1 MRFAGRVVIVTGAG
15 KGIGAAIARGFAREG
30 GRLALLDVDG
40 AALDRLVKELMDGG
54 TEVMGVPAD
63 VTRAGDVGQAVEAV
77 VARWGRVDVL
87 VNNAG
92 GFSVIRRT
100 EEIPD
105 DEWDTIFRFNVTSIF
120 LCTKAVLP
128 IMKRQRAGR
137 IVNMSSVAGR
147 AGAVT
152 VTSHYAAAKAAVI
165 GFTRHVA
172 REVAAE
178 GITVNAVAPGTV
190 GTERWKAPQPR
201 RVTAT
206 RGTCPHASRLRARR
220 DCRVRDVP
228 RLRRRRLH
236 DRRHP
241 GRQWRP
247 GDDVRGD
254 AQPIRLTLTR
264 WATRV

>member
-1 MRFAGRVVIVTGAG
+1 MRFDGKVVIVTGAG
-15 KGIGAAIARGFAREG
+15 KGIGAAIANGFAREG

-63 VTRAGDVGQAVEAV
+63 VTRAGDVGRAVEAV

-190 GTERWKAPQPR
+190 GTERWKALRSPEESRRLADNVPMR
-201 RVTAT
+201 RVSEPAEIAECVMFLASDAAAYMTGAT
-206 RGTCPHASRLRARR
+206 L
-220 DCRVRDVP
+220 DVNGG
-228 RLRRRRLH
+228 L
-236 DRRHP
+236 
-241 GRQWRP
+241 
-247 GDDVRGD
+247 VMM
-254 AQPIRLTLTR
+254 
-264 WATRV
+264 

>member
-1 MRFAGRVVIVTGAG
+1 VVIVTGAG

-30 GRLALLDVDG
+30 GRLALLDVDA
-40 AALDRLVKELMDGG
+40 AALDKLVKEL
-54 TEVMGVPAD
+54 TEAGAEVLGAPAD
-63 VTRAGDVGQAVEAV
+63 VTRAADVGKAVETV

-152 VTSHYAAAKAAVI
+152 VTSHYAAAKAAVV

-190 GTERWKAPQPR
+190 GTERWRALRSAEESRRLAENVPMR
-201 RVTAT
+201 RVSEPAEIAECVMFLASDAAAYMTGAT
-206 RGTCPHASRLRARR
+206 L
-220 DCRVRDVP
+220 DVNGG
-228 RLRRRRLH
+228 L
-236 DRRHP
+236 
-241 GRQWRP
+241 
-247 GDDVRGD
+247 VMM
-254 AQPIRLTLTR
+254 
-264 WATRV
+264 

>member
-1 MRFAGRVVIVTGAG
+1 MIVTGAG

-40 AALDRLVKELMDGG
+40 AALDRLAKELMDGG

-77 VARWGRVDVL
+77 AARWGRVDVL

-190 GTERWKAPQPR
+190 GTERWKALRSPEESRRLAENVPMR
-201 RVTAT
+201 RVSEPAEIAECVMFLASDAAAYMTGAT
-206 RGTCPHASRLRARR
+206 L
-220 DCRVRDVP
+220 DVNGG
-228 RLRRRRLH
+228 L
-236 DRRHP
+236 
-241 GRQWRP
+241 
-247 GDDVRGD
+247 VMM
-254 AQPIRLTLTR
+254 
-264 WATRV
+264 